1 MCHKRWAQAL
11 MKREKVAKTVKTTEK
26 ASPRGKKRSETRDRL
41 VQCAIAILVKQ
52 GNEALTLDAI
62 AQAAE
67 VSKGGLLYHFPNKE
81 ALITGVIQHL
91 IDDFNA
97 AIEAELAKEKGDE
110 PGKWLRAYV
119 RATFNSSQLPL
130 ALGSSLFAA
139 VSISLSPETINQLNA
154 QMSEWQA
161 NIRTCGLDPVQAN
174 IVYLA
179 AEGLWAT
186 EMFEIN
192 APNQALRKQILK
204 RLLAMTHEAH

>member
-1 MCHKRWAQAL
+1 MNH
-11 MKREKVAKTVKTTEK
+11 MKTVKTAKAAKK
-26 ASPRGKKRSETRDRL
+26 ASPPGKKRSETRDRL
-41 VQCAIAILVKQ
+41 IQCAIDILVNQ
-52 GNEALTLDAI
+52 GNEALTLDAV
-62 AQAAE
+62 AHAAE

-81 ALITGVIQHL
+81 TLITGIIQHL

-97 AIEAELAKEKGDE
+97 AIEAELAKERGDE

-139 VSISLSPETINQLNA
+139 VSISLNPETVKQIDA
-154 QMSEWQA
+154 QIGEWQHKLY
-161 NIRTCGLDPVQAN
+161 NCGLDPVQAS
-174 IVYLA
+174 VVHLA

-204 RLLAMTHEAH
+204 RLLDMTREAH

>member
-1 MCHKRWAQAL
+1 M
-11 MKREKVAKTVKTTEK
+11 KTVKTAQVTEK
-26 ASPRGKKRSETRDRL
+26 ASSSGKKRSETRDRL
-41 VQCAIAILVKQ
+41 VRCAIDILVNQ
-52 GNEALTLDAI
+52 GNEALTLDAV
-62 AQAAE
+62 AHAAE

-81 ALITGVIQHL
+81 ALITGIIQHL

-97 AIEAELAKEKGDE
+97 EIEFELAKEKGDE

-139 VSISLSPETINQLNA
+139 VSISLSPETVKQIDA
-154 QMSEWQA
+154 QISQWQEKIY
-161 NIRTCGLDPVQAN
+161 NCGLDPVQAS

-179 AEGLWAT
+179 SEGLWAT

-192 APNQALRKQILK
+192 APNQTLRKQILR
-204 RLLAMTHEAH
+204 RLLDMTHEAH

>member
-1 MCHKRWAQAL
+1 
-11 MKREKVAKTVKTTEK
+11 MKTAKTAKTAEK
-26 ASPRGKKRSETRDRL
+26 ASPPGKKRSETRDRL
-41 VQCAIAILVKQ
+41 IQCAIDILVSQ
-52 GNEALTLDAI
+52 GNEALTLDAV
-62 AQAAE
+62 AHAAE

-81 ALITGVIQHL
+81 ALITGIIQHL
-91 IDDFNA
+91 IDNFNA

-139 VSISLSPETINQLNA
+139 VSISLNPETAKQIDTQIN
-154 QMSEWQA
+154 EWQEKLYKCR
-161 NIRTCGLDPVQAN
+161 IDPVQAS

-204 RLLAMTHEAH
+204 RLLDMTRETH

>member
-1 MCHKRWAQAL
+1 M
-11 MKREKVAKTVKTTEK
+11 KTVKTAKVAEK
-26 ASPRGKKRSETRDRL
+26 ASSSSGKKRSETRDRL
-41 VQCAIAILVKQ
+41 IQCAIDILVNQ
-52 GNEALTLDAI
+52 GNEALTLDAV

-97 AIEAELAKEKGDE
+97 AIESELAKEKGDE

-139 VSISLSPETINQLNA
+139 VSISLNQETVKQIDTQI
-154 QMSEWQA
+154 SKWQH
-161 NIRTCGLDPVQAN
+161 NLYNCGLDPTQAS

-186 EMFEIN
+186 EMFEI
-192 APNQALRKQILK
+192 APSQTLRKQILK
-204 RLLAMTHEAH
+204 RLLRMTHEVH

>member
-1 MCHKRWAQAL
+1 M
-11 MKREKVAKTVKTTEK
+11 KTVKAAQVTEK
-26 ASPRGKKRSETRDRL
+26 ASSSGKKRSETRDRL
-41 VQCAIAILVKQ
+41 VRCAIDILVNQ
-52 GNEALTLDAI
+52 GNEALTLDAV
-62 AQAAE
+62 AHAAE

-81 ALITGVIQHL
+81 ALITGIIQHL

-97 AIEAELAKEKGDE
+97 EIEFELAKEKGDE

-139 VSISLSPETINQLNA
+139 VSISLSPETVKQIDA
-154 QMSEWQA
+154 QISQWQEKIY
-161 NIRTCGLDPVQAN
+161 NCGLDPVQAS

-179 AEGLWAT
+179 SEGLWAT

-192 APNQALRKQILK
+192 APNQTLRKQILR
-204 RLLAMTHEAH
+204 RLLDMTHEAH